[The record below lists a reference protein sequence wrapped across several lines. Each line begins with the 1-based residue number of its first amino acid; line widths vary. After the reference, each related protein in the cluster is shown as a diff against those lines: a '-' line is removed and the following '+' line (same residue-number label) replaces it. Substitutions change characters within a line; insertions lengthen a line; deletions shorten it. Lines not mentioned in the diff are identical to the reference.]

1 MKKISNETLALVN
14 KVEKINQ
21 TIMDGGVS
29 CLRYSEV
36 EEMTDALHDVV
47 KLFDLRRQGGI
58 REYGDSEG
66 KYELKHWSDYV
77 VPTDPKAYDPSKDK
91 ENDDANT

>member
-36 EEMTDALHDVV
+36 EEMTDAD
-47 KLFDLRRQGGI
+47 KADCAIGAMI
-58 REYGDSEG
+58 RGNMKCFIG
-66 KYELKHWSDYV
+66 
-77 VPTDPKAYDPSKDK
+77 AIM
-91 ENDDANT
+91 